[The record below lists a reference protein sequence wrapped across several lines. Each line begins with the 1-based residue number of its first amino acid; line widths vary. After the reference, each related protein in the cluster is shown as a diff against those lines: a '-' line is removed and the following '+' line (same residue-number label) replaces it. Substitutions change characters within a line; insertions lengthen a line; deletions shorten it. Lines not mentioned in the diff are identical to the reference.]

1 MFKKK
6 YLALVLLPLLL
17 LLLAVSFLGQAGA
30 TTSSK
35 SSAPLAAGVQ
45 DIVDRGVLRVG
56 VKQDL
61 PNFGYRDPENMQ
73 YTGMEIEIAKKVAA
87 ELGVKIEFTP
97 VTAQT
102 RGALLDNGQLDMVI
116 ATFTITDERKELYNF
131 TTPYYTDAV
140 GFLVRKDSKI
150 ASNWEAL
157 DGLTIGVTQG
167 SIQWGLLEEIA
178 AEKGIHFDFRELGSN
193 SEVVVALAARRVDAF
208 SIDQSI
214 LSAFLGKS
222 NQLLDI
228 QYKPSEYGI
237 VTKKSNTELANYLDQ
252 LVQNWNKD
260 GSLQTIYNKF
270 GFSFWTSST
279 NHLNTES

>member
-73 YTGMEIEIAKKVAA
+73 YTGMEIEIAKKVAV

-150 ASNWEAL
+150 TSNWEAL

-178 AEKGIHFDFRELGSN
+178 AEKGIHFNFRELGSN

-270 GFSFWTSST
+270 GLTPV
-279 NHLNTES
+279 TEISE